1 MASIVLEESPGAV
14 TNGADQDVEL
24 LAIAND
30 TKDALLSA
38 IGHDLWPPLS
48 VIAGFAET
56 LRRDANLMSKTDR
69 EAVKRIADNAERIEL
84 VLRRLLSVSEDLR
97 VMRAARSSRVDLS
110 LLIHDALRRS
120 RPSTQCVHASLEGA
134 SVVGNSALLERL
146 VDNLLMNAFVHTPP
160 DSDVWIKVRSTKE
173 AVLLVVEDSGRGL
186 PVDLKIGL
194 SLTTDPDGEPA
205 PGSGLLLIQQIAALH
220 GGRLRVGDRPGGG
233 ARFVVELPA
242 TA

>member
-1 MASIVLEESPGAV
+1 MASIVLEESPVAV
-14 TNGADQDVEL
+14 TNRTDEDVEL

-84 VLRRLLSVSEDLR
+84 VLRRLLGVSEDLR
-97 VMRAARSSRVDLS
+97 LMRAARSSRVDLS

-120 RPSTQCVHASLEGA
+120 RPSTQCI
-134 SVVGNSALLERL
+134 
-146 VDNLLMNAFVHTPP
+146 HT
-160 DSDVWIKVRSTKE
+160 
-173 AVLLVVEDSGRGL
+173 
-186 PVDLKIGL
+186 
-194 SLTTDPDGEPA
+194 
-205 PGSGLLLIQQIAALH
+205 
-220 GGRLRVGDRPGGG
+220 
-233 ARFVVELPA
+233 
-242 TA
+242 